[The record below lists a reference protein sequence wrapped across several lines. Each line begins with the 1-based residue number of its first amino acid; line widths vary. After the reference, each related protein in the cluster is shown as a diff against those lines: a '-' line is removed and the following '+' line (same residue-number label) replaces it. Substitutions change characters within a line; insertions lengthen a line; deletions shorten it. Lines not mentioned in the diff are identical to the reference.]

1 MKKIIIS
8 IVIILAIAIGG
19 FYIYNYFFQTEKKID
34 TQVYDEER
42 VLKPIEEQLKMLDE
56 EILKEKENLIVGKS
70 VSEIQE
76 LIQKKEINYQ
86 ELVGCYLLRIKNYDQ
101 NGSKINSITEINP
114 NAVKEA
120 IELDKKA
127 APKDQSLYGIPVLLK
142 DNIGTE
148 TMATSS
154 GSVALKDWVV
164 GKDAKLVSNLKSQ
177 GAIILGKNNM
187 SEWANYLD
195 QAVPN
200 GYSGKKGQVL
210 NPYNKKVDPLG
221 SSTGS
226 AASVTSDFATLSVGT
241 ETNGSIIAPSHVQS
255 VVGFKPTR
263 GVVST
268 EGIIP
273 LSSHLD
279 TPGPITKTVADAA
292 LLFRSIKED
301 SKEIALN
308 ENGLKNKRIGV
319 VFGKDDINQ
328 DIMKQAKGDLKAAGA
343 TLVTDVSIPEETDEE
358 FKLFGQ
364 VLSNDFKYDLN
375 AFLAENNAPQK
386 DLSTIIE
393 FNKKDEKRNVKYGQS
408 TIIKAD
414 DEKSTKEERDETAK
428 KVITASKEKLEKIF
442 ADKNL
447 DAIIMLDSDYLSKP
461 STAGYPLLTVPA
473 GYGDKN
479 QPVGLTFVAQSNQDI
494 ELLSMGLNYEITTK
508 HRIAPE
514 LKK

>member
-19 FYIYNYFFQTEKKID
+19 FYIYNYFFQAEKKID

-200 GYSGKKGQVL
+200 GYSGKKR
-210 NPYNKKVDPLG
+210 
-221 SSTGS
+221 
-226 AASVTSDFATLSVGT
+226 TS
-241 ETNGSIIAPSHVQS
+241 
-255 VVGFKPTR
+255 FKP
-263 GVVST
+263 
-268 EGIIP
+268 I
-273 LSSHLD
+273 
-279 TPGPITKTVADAA
+279 
-292 LLFRSIKED
+292 
-301 SKEIALN
+301 
-308 ENGLKNKRIGV
+308 
-319 VFGKDDINQ
+319 
-328 DIMKQAKGDLKAAGA
+328 
-343 TLVTDVSIPEETDEE
+343 
-358 FKLFGQ
+358 
-364 VLSNDFKYDLN
+364 
-375 AFLAENNAPQK
+375 
-386 DLSTIIE
+386 
-393 FNKKDEKRNVKYGQS
+393 
-408 TIIKAD
+408 
-414 DEKSTKEERDETAK
+414 
-428 KVITASKEKLEKIF
+428 
-442 ADKNL
+442 
-447 DAIIMLDSDYLSKP
+447 
-461 STAGYPLLTVPA
+461 
-473 GYGDKN
+473 
-479 QPVGLTFVAQSNQDI
+479 
-494 ELLSMGLNYEITTK
+494 
-508 HRIAPE
+508 
-514 LKK
+514 